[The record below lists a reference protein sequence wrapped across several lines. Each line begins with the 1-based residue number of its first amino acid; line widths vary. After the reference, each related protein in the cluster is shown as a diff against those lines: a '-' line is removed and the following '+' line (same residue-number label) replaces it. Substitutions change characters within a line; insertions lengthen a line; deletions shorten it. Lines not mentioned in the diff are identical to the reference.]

1 MEAFLPDTA
10 EAILLGV
17 IATAFTLVW
26 LARTFPQLTWL
37 QALRFPG
44 FQPSE
49 EQRARRRR
57 TADRIAALQIMG
69 LGLVL
74 PFGYVVLTIMMFNDF
89 ETAPTIVVGA
99 CSVLCIAI
107 GIWGLLR
114 HR

>member
-17 IATAFTLVW
+17 IAMAFLLVW
-26 LARTFPQLTWL
+26 LARTFPQFAWL
-37 QALRFPG
+37 KAFQFPA
-44 FQPSE
+44 FRLNDA
-49 EQRARRRR
+49 QRARRRR

-89 ETAPTIVVGA
+89 ETTPTVIVGA
-99 CSVLCIAI
+99 CSVFCIAL
-107 GIWGLLR
+107 GIWGLVR
-114 HR
+114 NH